1 MYMNTFKQY
10 IFSLI
15 RNYSTLVNKIT
26 ILGKVYLL
34 LNYYS
39 KNIQLSTIIKG
50 IDITIYFR
58 VIIF

>member
-10 IFSLI
+10 IFFLT

-26 ILGKVYLL
+26 ILGKFYLL

-39 KNIQLSTIIKG
+39 KNIQLSTIIKS
-50 IDITIYFR
+50 IDITIYFG